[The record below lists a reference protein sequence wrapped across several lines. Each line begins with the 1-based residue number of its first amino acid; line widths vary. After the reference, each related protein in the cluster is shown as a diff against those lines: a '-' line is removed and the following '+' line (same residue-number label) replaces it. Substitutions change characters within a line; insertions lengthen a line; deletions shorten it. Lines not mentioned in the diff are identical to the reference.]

1 MQWTSAL
8 AIYFIIWFFCLFLV
22 LPFHARRAGED
33 SPLVPGQA
41 DSAPA
46 HFAFGRV
53 AAQVSVVAAVLFALY
68 YANYVGGWITVE
80 DINLFGGPA
89 A

>member
-22 LPFHARRAGED
+22 LPFHARRTGDDNAM
-33 SPLVPGQA
+33 VPGQA

-46 HFAFGRV
+46 QFHMARV
-53 AAQVSVVAAVLFALY
+53 AAQVSLVAATLFALY
-68 YANYVGGWITVE
+68 YANYVGGWVTAQ
-80 DINLFGGPA
+80 DINLFGGPG
-89 A
+89 